1 MTTNNRFVL
10 LYADFFFEAAN
21 WHARQ
26 VKNLQTCRSCSE
38 DCENIA
44 RKQCYHAGAAVEMFF
59 KGILAK
65 SNVRALWPQSHNSK
79 RFSQCPNNQVQNI
92 DDYQQLESGDID
104 IAVLANHLTVK
115 MEVIKTNVKHIF
127 QKNSLKYEIIEPL
140 VESLVA
146 ARNIS
151 AHHAI
156 AILKNNAAEGQL
168 CLLRDVIRRYI
179 GESSPEFQSLRSYVV
194 YRDGYPALSEFLDEW
209 LISHTMHPNDL
220 LDNLSVLQ
228 LRKRYNTFIRKLRRN
243 DNNIIRKNRYGGL
256 QQHLQVLVIRCP
268 RCTMPAFLIC
278 RSAPAYTAAEDLA
291 DQSPSILFSSE
302 RWSMN
307 CPACTL
313 TWGDIHLDYFS
324 KGKIKTLQTLIPQTN
339 VSTIHRE
346 WELSLHALIEQ
357 NLLNRSELRA

>member
-26 VKNLQTCRSCSE
+26 VKNLQTCQSCSE
-38 DCENIA
+38 DSENIA

-79 RFSQCPNNQVQNI
+79 RFSQCPSNQVQII

-104 IAVLANHLTVK
+104 IAVLANHPIAK
-115 MEVIKTNVKHIF
+115 MEVIKTNVKPFF
-127 QKNSLKYEIIEPL
+127 QEHSLKYEIIEPL
-140 VESLVA
+140 AESLIT

-179 GESSPEFQSLRSYVV
+179 GESSSEFQCLRSYVV

-209 LISHTMHPNDL
+209 LNSHIMHPNDL
-220 LDNLSVLQ
+220 LHDLSVLRLQ
-228 LRKRYNTFIRKLRRN
+228 KRYNTCIHGLRRC
-243 DNNIIRKNRYGGL
+243 DNNILRKNRYGGL
-256 QQHLQVLVIRCP
+256 QQHMQVSVIQCP
-268 RCTMPAFLIC
+268 RCMMPAFLIC
-278 RSAPAYTAAEDLA
+278 RSTPAYTAAEDLP
-291 DQSPSILFSSE
+291 DRSPSILFSSE

-357 NLLNRSELRA
+357 NFLNGSELRV